1 MRGWGGGWGGFFLPK
16 IFPFASQGFFFTS
29 DVHSDLSPLPWLEL
43 GSHKRRCQNDPK
55 RERGGQDPSV
65 SGDCG
70 PNALGRQ
77 AAAPAFRA
85 LPGSG
90 SGKLLEGERREQ
102 EERTGEAGTWRAQE
116 TGGEGERAA
125 GPPP

>member
-1 MRGWGGGWGGFFLPK
+1 MTNRLGVDANNATRKRRKPRRAFGGGAGDGGGFFLPK

-102 EERTGEAGTWRAQE
+102 A
-116 TGGEGERAA
+116 
-125 GPPP
+125 